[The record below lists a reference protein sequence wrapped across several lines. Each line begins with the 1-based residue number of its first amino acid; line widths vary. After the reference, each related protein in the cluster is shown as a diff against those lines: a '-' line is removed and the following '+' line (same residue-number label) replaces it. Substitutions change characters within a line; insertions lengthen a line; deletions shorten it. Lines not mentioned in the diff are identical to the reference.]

1 MWFLTAVAIG
11 QGLSAPW
18 PIVHSVR
25 SGEIAMGAGALAMS
39 ALPHAAACA
48 RGGGIAFVSRI
59 AGNARNQAVVV
70 AQGNGLRAIA
80 VGCGGGGGSGVYGA
94 CGDPAPGGGTI
105 AGLFEGT
112 AFAPAL
118 GERGDVLFLADVH
131 GGPRPRA
138 LFCYRADRGALV
150 RIAAVGDAAPSGGA
164 FLGVGPGVHM
174 PGEGVLFVALRIG
187 MTTGELF
194 AWRDGVISPFVRVG
208 DPLPQGGTI
217 AAIATESLQFVDGTS
232 IPIGP
237 LPCVD
242 ACGNVAFRVHGAG
255 GAAAS
260 GIVVRENGVD
270 AWWLRTGDAV
280 PVGGAFTSFGA
291 PLLARDADGQLQ
303 CAVFADHTSPRGPT
317 SGWFV
322 GRPAAWRRAIGFFD
336 AVDGG
341 QCLGLAISRGP
352 MTPFDG
358 RDLVVWCDLA
368 IQGGQDRIVLCHGD
382 GSRSVLARRGEPLP
396 GGGALGEL
404 GGWPSL
410 DAAGRCLVSAHVQGS
425 AGGHFVFADPTP
437 RVAVA
442 PCAMLGAPLSVFAH
456 GIEPGAFVL
465 AASPLRASVAMPP
478 LGTLAIGPDPIWL
491 LTGIAPFGSA
501 FAWSRSYVLPSD
513 PALEGA
519 ALHFQALAF
528 EGIDWRLTE
537 GASTQ
542 LWSWR

>member
-1 MWFLTAVAIG
+1 MWWWSAVAIG
-11 QGLSAPW
+11 QGPSVPW
-18 PIVHSVR
+18 SIVHSVR
-25 SGEIAMGAGALAMS
+25 SGEVAIGAGALALS

-48 RGGGIAFVSRI
+48 RGGRIAFVSRV
-59 AGNARNQAVVV
+59 AGTARNQAIVVSDE
-70 AQGNGLRAIA
+70 NGLRAIA
-80 VGCGGGGGSGVYGA
+80 VGCGGGGGSGAHGA

-118 GERGDVLFLADVH
+118 SERGDVLFLADVH

-138 LFCYRADRGALV
+138 LFCYRADGDVLV
-150 RIAAVGDAAPSGGA
+150 RIAAVGDAAPGGGA
-164 FLGVGPGVHM
+164 FASVGPGVHM
-174 PGEGVLFVALRIG
+174 PNDGVLFVAQRVG
-187 MTTGELF
+187 MTTGEVF
-194 AWRDGVISPFVRVG
+194 AWRDGVRTPFLRVG

-217 AAIATESLQFVDGTS
+217 AAIATEILQFVDGTS

-242 ACGNVAFRVHGAG
+242 ACGSVAVRVHGAG

-270 AWWLRTGDAV
+270 AWWLRTGEGS

-322 GRPAAWRRAIGFFD
+322 GRPSAWRRAIGFFD
-336 AVDGG
+336 PVDGG

-368 IQGGQDRIVLCHGD
+368 IDGGQDRIVLCHGD
-382 GSRSVLARRGEPLP
+382 GSRSVLARRGDPLP

-410 DAAGRCLVSAHVQGS
+410 DAAGRCLVSAHTQGS
-425 AGGHFVFADPTP
+425 AGGHFVFGDPTP

-442 PCAMLGAPLSVFAH
+442 PCTWIGGPVEVFAH
-456 GIEPGAFVL
+456 GLHPGAFVL
-465 AASPLRASVAMPP
+465 AASPLRAAVAMPP
-478 LGTLAIGPDPIWL
+478 LGTLAIGPDPVWL
-491 LTGIAPFGSA
+491 LTGIEPFAQA
-501 FAWSRSYVLPSD
+501 FAWSQSFALPSD

-519 ALHFQALAF
+519 ALHFQALAL
-528 EGIDWRLTE
+528 EGGDLRLTKS
-537 GASTQ
+537 ASTRVVR
-542 LWSWR
+542 LP